1 MITRSQLREIHR
13 KELPLHVLEQD
24 YIQSLF
30 LNELYR
36 RNGSLV
42 FKGGTYL
49 KHAFGLD
56 RFSEDLDFTVYG
68 EAKIEAILSETAG
81 SLMPYGVEAMLDKVE
96 DKDISFNGRLRYRG
110 PLYTG
115 AEKSVGSINIE
126 ISKREDVLLE
136 PEWTRLFFEYPEVR
150 VVSAFGLQKEEVFA
164 EKLRALSS
172 RSKGRDL
179 YDLWFLLKQA
189 TPVNKKLFL
198 EKMDVVGG
206 TGEVSITIS
215 KEEWS
220 RDLEVLLVNP
230 PKYDYVTKEVV
241 RALSEHGFE
250 ISRSVV

>member
-1 MITRSQLREIHR
+1 MITKSQLREIHR

-36 RNGSLV
+36 RDGSLV

-56 RFSEDLDFTVYG
+56 RFSEGLDFTVYG
-68 EAKIEAILSETAG
+68 EVKIEAILSETAG
-81 SLMPYGVEAMLDKVE
+81 SLMHYGVEATVDKVE

-110 PLYTG
+110 PLYRG
-115 AEKSVGSINIE
+115 SEKSMGNINIE

-150 VVSAFGLQKEEVFA
+150 VLSAFGLQKEEVFA

-179 YDLWFLLKQA
+179 YDVWFLLKQD

-198 EKMDVVGG
+198 EKMAVVGR
-206 TGEVSITIS
+206 TGEVSISIS

-230 PKYDYVTKEVV
+230 PKYDDVKKEVV

-250 ISRSVV
+250 IS

>member
-13 KELPLHVLEQD
+13 KELPFHVLEQD

-36 RNGSLV
+36 RDGSLV

-96 DKDISFNGRLRYRG
+96 DKDISFNARLRYRG

-115 AEKSVGSINIE
+115 SEKSVGSIDIE
-126 ISKREDVLLE
+126 ISKREDVLLQ

-179 YDLWFLLKQA
+179 YDLWFLLKQD
-189 TPVNKKLFL
+189 TPVNKVLFL
-198 EKMDVVGG
+198 EKMAVIGR

-230 PKYDYVTKEVV
+230 PKYDDVTKEVV

-250 ISRSVV
+250 IS

>member
-13 KELPLHVLEQD
+13 IELPLHILEQD

-36 RNGSLV
+36 KERSLV

-56 RFSEDLDFTVYG
+56 RFSEDLDFTLYDEVDI
-68 EAKIEAILSETAG
+68 EKILDDVSDRLTY
-81 SLMPYGVEAMLDKVE
+81 YGVEAEIDRVE
-96 DKDISFNGRLRYRG
+96 DQEISLNARLRYRG
-110 PLYTG
+110 PLFDG
-115 AEKSVGSINIE
+115 SEKSIGRINIE

-136 PEWTRLFFEYPEVR
+136 PEWTRLFFEYPELR
-150 VVSAFGLQKEEVFA
+150 VLSALGLQKKEVLV

-179 YDLWFLLKQA
+179 YDVWFLLKQD
-189 TPVNKKLFL
+189 TPLNKELFI
-198 EKMDVVGG
+198 EKMEVVGG
-206 TGEVSITIS
+206 SGEVSISIS
-215 KEEWS
+215 AEGWW

-230 PKYDYVTKEVV
+230 PKYDDVKKEVV
-241 RALSEHGFE
+241 QTLSENGFE
-250 ISRSVV
+250 VSI

>member
-13 KELPLHVLEQD
+13 IELPLHILEQD

-36 RNGSLV
+36 KERSLV

-56 RFSEDLDFTVYG
+56 RFSEDLDFTLYDEVDI
-68 EAKIEAILSETAG
+68 EKILDDVSDRLTY
-81 SLMPYGVEAMLDKVE
+81 YGVEAEIDRVE
-96 DKDISFNGRLRYRG
+96 DQEISLNARLRYRG
-110 PLYTG
+110 PLFDG
-115 AEKSVGSINIE
+115 SEKSIGRINIE

-136 PEWTRLFFEYPEVR
+136 PEWTRLFFEYPESR
-150 VVSAFGLQKEEVFA
+150 VLSALGLQKKEVLA

-179 YDLWFLLKQA
+179 YDVWFLLKQD
-189 TPVNKKLFL
+189 TPLNKELFI
-198 EKMDVVGG
+198 EKMEVVGG
-206 TGEVSITIS
+206 SGEVSISIS
-215 KEEWS
+215 AEGWW

-230 PKYDYVTKEVV
+230 PKYDDVKKEVV
-241 RALSEHGFE
+241 QTLSENGFE
-250 ISRSVV
+250 VSI